1 MPARKL
7 NVLVYAGSGTTTES
21 VRHCLLTLRRLLYPN
36 YAVIPVTEDALVKEP
51 WQATCALL
59 VIPGGADMGYSR
71 VLNGAG
77 NRRIAQYVRAGG
89 RYLGLCAGG
98 YYGSGRCEFE
108 VGNKPLEVIGR
119 RELGLFRGTCR
130 GCAYPGFA
138 YKSEAGA
145 RAVQITIHREAFT
158 PKGQK
163 GDKNKKAAPVDLP
176 TSAYSYYNGGGVFV
190 DAKSADNVQVLA
202 SYPDD
207 IAVDGGKGRAAII
220 YCTVGE
226 GAAILTGPHP
236 EFEPANLSERPDLPH
251 YDDLLR
257 ALRKDDESQSRVK
270 FFKAC
275 LTKLG
280 LELGNGSAIQP
291 RLTALHVTTLYPDEV
306 QELMYKWEEIVSKK
320 GNDSF
325 IRAEN
330 DTFRVLHPD
339 SGPLAWPAEANVAAP
354 LSDDDSVGQ
363 GYGQSNQKRFSS
375 GMLMDLTDRALRY
388 PKLSGLIGRV
398 ADGTAPDSETEIFRS
413 ILEAIANHEEE
424 GDDASNPSAA
434 TVASLSTITVSE
446 WRETWKKHRLAFD
459 RTIDTI
465 YKAVGRALL
474 GHPDDTPK
482 IDLEMKQEIWSSLV
496 HSWEHKRK
504 CKEEE
509 SRPLDDGD
517 SDSATKAQKD
527 VDDDTAGRLMQLVD
541 EVAGDDT
548 DDGTIKKIVIY
559 EGGWPSTVAV
569 FDYGVFYR
577 ALATYRLNLSSGSNR
592 THHPDEDYE
601 WGNQLMYAKVTTSTN
616 TLLEKNPKLL
626 ATLPTGFTVT
636 ATRQLAARGRGS
648 NVWLAP
654 EGQLILSTVINH
666 PHRFGSGSGMGGT
679 SGNRPVVFIQ
689 YLAAIAIV
697 EAIHAYAPGFEALD
711 VKLKWPNDIY
721 ALDTT
726 SPRKEG
732 EAPGY
737 VKIGGILSY
746 CAFQNGHYQVVLGI
760 GLNAVNK
767 KPTTSLEALV
777 PPALREILLGKEA
790 AATSKEVINVEKLL
804 ACVLVH
810 MESLYKQ
817 FLRQSFAGELER
829 RYYKHWLHT
838 NQIVTLEAV
847 VGTPRARVLGISAD
861 WGLLQVAEVVQ
872 TVGAA
877 SARGGDGEEEAQER
891 LTGRVWKLQ
900 SDENSFDY
908 WKGLVRTKS

>member
-1 MPARKL
+1 M
-7 NVLVYAGSGTTTES
+7 
-21 VRHCLLTLRRLLYPN
+21 RRL
-36 YAVIPVTEDALVKEP
+36 T
-51 WQATCALL
+51 
-59 VIPGGADMGYSR
+59 
-71 VLNGAG
+71 
-77 NRRIAQYVRAGG
+77 
-89 RYLGLCAGG
+89 
-98 YYGSGRCEFE
+98 
-108 VGNKPLEVIGR
+108 
-119 RELGLFRGTCR
+119 
-130 GCAYPGFA
+130 
-138 YKSEAGA
+138 
-145 RAVQITIHREAFT
+145 
-158 PKGQK
+158 
-163 GDKNKKAAPVDLP
+163 APP
-176 TSAYSYYNGGGVFV
+176 
-190 DAKSADNVQVLA
+190 
-202 SYPDD
+202 
-207 IAVDGGKGRAAII
+207 R
-220 YCTVGE
+220 
-226 GAAILTGPHP
+226 
-236 EFEPANLSERPDLPH
+236 FEPTNLSERPDLPH

-257 ALRKDDESQSRVK
+257 ALRKDDESQARVK

-275 LTKLG
+275 LAKLG

-320 GNDSF
+320 GTDSF

-339 SGPLAWPAEANVAAP
+339 SGPRAWPAEANVAAP

-363 GYGQSNQKRFSS
+363 GYGQRNQKRFSS

-388 PKLSGLIGRV
+388 PKLSELIGRV
-398 ADGTAPDSETEIFRS
+398 ADGTAPVSERDMFRA

-424 GDDASNPSAA
+424 GEDTSSSSNPAA
-434 TVASLSTITVSE
+434 AAAPSLSTTTVSE
-446 WRETWKKHRLAFD
+446 WRETWKKHRSAFD
-459 RTIDTI
+459 RTINTV
-465 YKAVGRALL
+465 YKAVGRTLL
-474 GHPDDTPK
+474 GHPDDVPEL
-482 IDLEMKQEIWSSLV
+482 DLEMKQEMWSSLV
-496 HSWEHKRK
+496 HSWEDRRKR
-504 CKEEE
+504 KEEE
-509 SRPLDDGD
+509 SRPLEHADDD
-517 SDSATKAQKD
+517 SDAAATKARNVVVFD
-527 VDDDTAGRLMQLVD
+527 VDDDDTAGRLMQLAD
-541 EVAGDDT
+541 EVAGDDA

-559 EGGWPSTVAV
+559 EGGWPSTVAI

-577 ALATYRLNLSSGSNR
+577 ALATYRLELSSGNNR
-592 THHPDEDYE
+592 NHHPDEDYE

-666 PHRFGSGSGMGGT
+666 PHRFGSGSGLGGT

-726 SPRKEG
+726 SPRREG

-746 CAFQNGHYQVVLGI
+746 CAFQNGHYQVVLGV

-777 PPALREILLGKEA
+777 PAALRETLLGADA
-790 AATSKEVINVEKLL
+790 AATSKEVVNVEKLL

-810 MESLYKQ
+810 LEALYKQ
-817 FLRQSFAGELER
+817 FCRQGFAGELER
-829 RYYKHWLHT
+829 RYYRHWLHT

-847 VGTPRARVLGISAD
+847 VGAPRARVLGISSD

-872 TVGAA
+872 TVGSA
-877 SARGGDGEEEAQER
+877 SIRGGDGEEEESQER

-908 WKGLVRTKS
+908 WKGLVRTKT